1 MKIILEQGI
10 RQAKIQKIQLL
21 DILGTGTEYIWEEI
35 EKNPNIAVEE
45 TIETLTYNL
54 SDMTEIKD
62 DVINSSWKFNWSEL
76 YGELGERR
84 V

>member
-1 MKIILEQGI
+1 M
-10 RQAKIQKIQLL
+10 
-21 DILGTGTEYIWEEI
+21 
-35 EKNPNIAVEE
+35 EE
-45 TIETLTYNL
+45 TIEKLTYNL

-62 DVINSSWKFNWSEL
+62 DVINNSWKFNWSEL